1 MPTPEE
7 LNRAA
12 EERARHSLEQC
23 LSGAKLTYTGSV
35 YDIVNSSLIKKA
47 ESHILNLDA
56 KVKELARDDGKMTRE
71 LGIAEA
77 EVKKLEKERN
87 ELKVKTDMA
96 MAALK
101 GMKE

>member
-1 MPTPEE
+1 MPTLVE
-7 LNRAA
+7 LNSAA
-12 EERARHSLEQC
+12 EERAQHTLKEC
-23 LSGAKLTYTGSV
+23 LPQAILTQPGGA
-35 YDIVNSSLIKKA
+35 YDTVNSSLMKKA
-47 ESHILNLDA
+47 QYHILNLDA
-56 KVKELARDDGKMTRE
+56 KVKELARDNDKMTRE

-77 EVKKLEKERN
+77 EVKKLEKETN